1 MCAWLINLSSIKP
14 STYQLPSPSTPFFP
28 IFATLCARYT
38 LAANNQGMKVEFYLR
53 FRTSFGQSLSIRFLN
68 DAGAEPRSMEFLNE
82 EFWYAACEADKTD
95 ALHYQ
100 YIFTTE
106 HGEQIPEA
114 EKDRK
119 VSLDKATRPK
129 LVLVDTWNDGS
140 NRENAFYTTPFR
152 EVLFK
157 SSSFRSRAAKNPTHT
172 FRVKAP
178 LLEPYETV
186 CLLGNTA
193 ALHAWNTAEPLLLE
207 KKGDWWQVQLDLS
220 GTDEPLTY
228 KYGIW
233 NHKKESFAGFESGA
247 NRLLP
252 LQPDTHI
259 VAQDG
264 FMHLPQRTWKGAG
277 VSIPVFSLKSEKSF
291 GIGEFT
297 DLKLLADWAAHNG
310 LKLIQVLPVNDT
322 TATNTWVDSYPY
334 AAISAFALHPIYIN
348 LSRVAGKKF
357 AKTVDAFRK
366 KQKQLNSFNYVD
378 YEKVMQF
385 KIMALQELYELNEG
399 DFLQEKEYKSFF
411 EANRHWLVPYA
422 AFCFFRDKYG
432 SSDFSQWKT
441 NNTYNHFEIEK
452 LTAGK
457 SKTAKSIRFYYFVQY
472 HLHLQLQEAAA
483 YAHKKGVVLKGDIPI
498 GVYRYGCDTWT
509 APELYN
515 MDRQAGAPPDDF
527 AVKGQNWGF
536 PTYNWQRMQQDGFEW
551 WRRRFEQM
559 SSYFDAF
566 RIDHILGFFRIWS
579 IPAHA
584 VEGILGVFVPSI
596 AITVSEFGERGIWF
610 DYNRFCK
617 PFITSEIV
625 QRIFGNEA
633 EFVFRHFLDP
643 AGDNLYSLKEA
654 FDTQKKIEAFF
665 SGQEENEGNK
675 KLMHGL
681 FDLVTNVILFEQPG
695 SDKKSFHFRISVEST
710 TSFQYLDDHSR
721 HRLKELYVDYFYRR
735 QDEFWKKEALRKLP
749 ALKESTNMLIC
760 GEDLGMVPH
769 CVPEVMN
776 RLGILS
782 LEIQRMPKNPQTEFF
797 HPKNAP
803 YLSVI
808 TPSTHDMSTIRGW
821 WEEDRQKTQRF
832 YNHILEEAGEA
843 PYFCEA
849 WINRA
854 IILQHLYAPAMW
866 SIFQLQDLL
875 GMSETLRRADP
886 REERINDPSVAKHF
900 WKYRM
905 HLTLEELLKEDG
917 FNNELKDYI
926 HNSGRA

>member
-1 MCAWLINLSSIKP
+1 MN
-14 STYQLPSPSTPFFP
+14 
-28 IFATLCARYT
+28 
-38 LAANNQGMKVEFYLR
+38 
-53 FRTSFGQSLSIRFLN
+53 
-68 DAGAEPRSMEFLNE
+68 MEYLNE
-82 EFWYAACEADKTD
+82 EFWYAACDTD
-95 ALHYQ
+95 ENDTLHYR
-100 YIFTTE
+100 YIFTSE
-106 HGEQIPEA
+106 QGEQISEA
-114 EKDRK
+114 EKDRRVNLAK
-119 VSLDKATRPK
+119 TGRPRV
-129 LVLVDTWNDGS
+129 VLVDTWNDGS
-140 NRENAFYTTPFR
+140 NRENAFYTAPFR

-157 SSSFRSRAAKNPTHT
+157 SSGYRGKAAKNPTHA

-186 CLLGNTA
+186 CVLGNTA
-193 ALHAWNTAEPLLLE
+193 ALNAWNSAEPLMLE
-207 KKGDWWQVQLDLS
+207 KKGDWWELQLDLS

-233 NHKKESFAGFESGA
+233 NHKKESFTGFESGA
-247 NRLLP
+247 NRQLP
-252 LQPDTHI
+252 VQPETCI
-259 VAQDG
+259 VAHDG
-264 FMHLPQRTWKGAG
+264 FVQFPQRTWKGAG

-291 GIGEFT
+291 GVGEFT
-297 DLKLLADWAAHNG
+297 DLKLLADWAAHTG
-310 LKLIQVLPVNDT
+310 LKLIQILPVNDT
-322 TATNTWVDSYPY
+322 TATSTWVDSYPY

-348 LSRVAGKKF
+348 LSKVAGKKF

-366 KQKQLNSFNYVD
+366 KQKQLNSFPYVD
-378 YEKVMQF
+378 YEKVLQF

-399 DFLQEKEYKSFF
+399 DFLEEKEYKNFF
-411 EANRHWLVPYA
+411 EANRHWLVPYG

-432 SSDFSQWKT
+432 TSDFSQWKT
-441 NNTYNHFEIEK
+441 HNTYSHFEIEK

-509 APELYN
+509 APDLYN

-579 IPAHA
+579 VPAHA
-584 VEGILGVFVPSI
+584 VEGIMGVFVPAI
-596 AITVSEFGERGIWF
+596 AIDVSEFGERGIWF
-610 DYNRFCK
+610 DFDRFCK
-617 PFITSEIV
+617 PFISSGIV
-625 QRIFGNEA
+625 HRVFGNDA
-633 EFVFRHFLDP
+633 GFVFGHFLD
-643 AGDNLYSLKEA
+643 AASGDRFALKES

-665 SGQEENEGNK
+665 SGQEESEGNR

-695 SDKKSFHFRISVEST
+695 SGGKSFHFRISVEGT
-710 TSFQYLDDHSR
+710 TSFQELDDHTK
-721 HRLKELYVDYFYRR
+721 HKLKELYVDYFYRR
-735 QDEFWKKEALRKLP
+735 QDEFWKKEAMRKLP

-769 CVPEVMN
+769 CVPEVMS

-782 LEIQRMPKNPQTEFF
+782 LEIQRMPKNPHTEFF

-832 YNHILEEAGEA
+832 YNHILEEAGDA
-843 PYFCEA
+843 PFFCEA

-854 IILQHLYAPAMW
+854 IVLQHLYAPAMW

-875 GMSETLRRADP
+875 GMSETLRRTDP
-886 REERINDPSVAKHF
+886 SEERINDPSIAKHF
-900 WKYRM
+900 WRYRM
-905 HLTLEELLKEDG
+905 HLTLEQLLKEDG
-917 FNNELKDYI
+917 FNNEIRDYV